1 MEVSEN
7 KQKEMEVLESSYMI
21 RIRPKG
27 LLVGP
32 NQKYCERHAHKTR
45 LCSTKPVDNHHINSI
60 TNTNDTPSSNQQ
72 PRIIND
78 IFEEVDKHI
87 ECKTMMNCENL
98 RFIMDF
104 ILMAIEKDM
113 METGNTFVVLLHLD
127 DLYESPKKGL
137 GGYHHHNAHISTTT
151 PSLNQP
157 NLRLHGLPLPLL
169 PPPDHHRHNN
179 ITRASITVVLASK
192 K

>member
-1 MEVSEN
+1 MNE
-7 KQKEMEVLESSYMI
+7 I
-21 RIRPKG
+21 RAP
-27 LLVGP
+27 LVD
-32 NQKYCERHAHKTR
+32 QDDKTR
-45 LCSTKPVDNHHINSI
+45 
-60 TNTNDTPSSNQQ
+60 
-72 PRIIND
+72 RIISW
-78 IFEEVDKHI
+78 FAQA
-87 ECKTMMNCENL
+87 L
-98 RFIMDF
+98 
-104 ILMAIEKDM
+104 LLQ
-113 METGNTFVVLLHLD
+113 FVVLLHLD

-137 GGYHHHNAHISTTT
+137 GGYHHHNAHISTAT